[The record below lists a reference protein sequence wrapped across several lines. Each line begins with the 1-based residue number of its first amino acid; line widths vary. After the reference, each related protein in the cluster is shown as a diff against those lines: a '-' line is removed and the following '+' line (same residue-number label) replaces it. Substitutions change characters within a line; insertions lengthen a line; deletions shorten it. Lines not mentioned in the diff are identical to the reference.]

1 MPQTYKPIAPAAL
14 ALLLLAACTGEPAA
28 PAGIATAKDR
38 DDIVMITRPSGVEV
52 YTAVDIR
59 RNPVAKIAVLPFAL
73 AGGESDPVVRRK
85 VEHQVSQT
93 FRNRFGGLKLPIV
106 DPGDVQGAI
115 QAAGL
120 SASRAVPA
128 ERQKDVA
135 SALGADA
142 IVTGAITH
150 FDMVY
155 AAVYGQ
161 IAVGLDVAM
170 TRPADGRTLWR
181 AKYVLRQHKGA
192 IPTTTHELIMTAL
205 GLGLDLDDKARAA
218 VLEEVVEQI
227 VLEAPNV
234 AVGTAVASGQ
244 GASPDF
250 AKAAAKDLR
259 IVAASH
265 SGAERALKIGDEV
278 KFALAATAPAEVQA
292 KIGGL
297 TVTLRETPQR
307 GAKGEI
313 VFEGVHRVARN
324 DKVEDQVAAFE
335 AKAKDGTV
343 ATYVDPRATL
353 TFDTDPPPPPA
364 GLAARIADRRLKLTW
379 TGVSV
384 PDLAGYDIH
393 RSATPLS
400 GFVRI
405 GTSEVAEFFDAEP
418 LQPVGYYLVFARDR
432 AGNLSDRLPPV
443 EGRLISPGPT
453 PVAGAIAED
462 TTWFAAASPYVLQ
475 GTISVPVG
483 TTLRIEPGTVIQPRP
498 GSRLVVQGQILAE
511 GTQALPIAWD
521 GEPEA
526 RWLGILFRGGQPGRV
541 STLAH
546 NRLSGAEN
554 GIEIDGAS
562 PRILQSLFARNL
574 VGLRVV
580 SPISMP
586 RLDANAFR
594 GNETGALFDEADVE
608 IANGVF
614 RGNKVAIEA
623 NAAAPVVIGN
633 DISGNGVAVL
643 AKDQSRSSILPAQLN
658 WWGGLDEGAIRG
670 AVKGAVA
677 YRPFLD
683 AAPPAGKAVA
693 ARRVAEPPARAPDPP
708 PADPFQG
715 LMAAA
720 KAMDE
725 GRIEDAIRGFEA
737 VAPVAPRNADL
748 QYRLALLHFQ
758 SGAPGQ
764 ALAAIERA
772 IAINAYAPH
781 FHMTHATILRDRGD
795 IAGVRRALG
804 KVIELKPADA
814 AAAAMLVSLGQSGS

>member
-1 MPQTYKPIAPAAL
+1 MSPAYRTIALAAL
-14 ALLLLAACTGEPAA
+14 LAPLVAACAGEPAA
-28 PAGIATAKDR
+28 PAGIATARDR
-38 DDIVMITRPSGVEV
+38 DDIVMVTRPSGVEV
-52 YTAVDIR
+52 YTANDIR
-59 RNPVAKIAVLPFAL
+59 RVPVGKIAVLPFAL
-73 AGGESDPVVRRK
+73 GGSESDPVARRK

-106 DPGDVQGAI
+106 DPGDVQAAI

-128 ERQKDVA
+128 ERQKDIA

-181 AKYVLRQHKGA
+181 AKYLLRQHKGA

-234 AVGTAVASGQ
+234 AVGVAGGP

-265 SGAERALKIGDEV
+265 SGGERPLKIGDDV
-278 KFALAATAPAEVQA
+278 KFALAATTTAEVQA
-292 KIGGL
+292 KIGSL
-297 TVTLRETPQR
+297 VVALRETPQR

-313 VFEGVHRVARN
+313 VYEGSHRVART
-324 DKVEDQVAAFE
+324 DKVEDQVAVFE
-335 AKAKDGTV
+335 AKTGDGTL
-343 ATYVDPRATL
+343 ASYVDPRASL
-353 TFDTDPPPPPA
+353 TFDTDPPPAPA
-364 GLAARIADRRLKLTW
+364 GLALRIADRRLKLTW
-379 TGVSV
+379 TGVGV
-384 PDLAGYDIH
+384 PDLAGYEIH
-393 RSATPLS
+393 RSPTPLS

-418 LQPVGYYLVFARDR
+418 LQPVGYYLVFAKDR
-432 AGNLSDRLPPV
+432 AGNLSAPLPAV
-443 EGRLISPGPT
+443 EGRLIAPGPT
-453 PVAGAIAED
+453 PVAGTISED
-462 TTWFAAASPYVLQ
+462 ATWFAAASPYILQ
-475 GTISVPVG
+475 GNVAVPVG
-483 TTLRIEPGTVIQPRP
+483 VTLRIEPGTVIQPRP
-498 GSRLVVQGQILAE
+498 GARLVVQGQLLAE
-511 GTQALPIAWD
+511 GTPALPIAWE

-541 STLAH
+541 SVLGH
-546 NRLSGAEN
+546 NRVSGAET
-554 GIEIDGAS
+554 GIDIDGAS
-562 PRILQSLFARNL
+562 PRVLHSLFARNL
-574 VGLRVV
+574 IGLRVA
-580 SPISMP
+580 SPLSQP
-586 RLDANAFR
+586 RLEANAFR
-594 GNETGALFDEADVE
+594 GNDTGARFEEADVE
-608 IANGVF
+608 VANGLF
-614 RGNKVAIEA
+614 RGNKVAIET

-643 AKDQSRSSILPAQLN
+643 ARDQARSAILPAQLN
-658 WWGGLDEGAIRG
+658 WWGGLDEGAIRS

-683 AAPPAGKAVA
+683 AAPPAGKAVP
-693 ARRVAEPPARAPDPP
+693 ARRQAEPPARTPDPP

-737 VAPVAPRNADL
+737 IAPVAPRNADL

-772 IAINAYAPH
+772 ITINAYAPH

-795 IAGVRRALG
+795 VAGVRRALG

-814 AAAAMLVSLGQSGS
+814 AAAAMLASLGQSGS